1 MKVRELIQELLERND
16 LEDEIF
22 AMFWDKKYFTEE
34 LGLDNIQ
41 DNLCGEPQEPI
52 TEIEF
57 DNAWSKI
64 VANGENWLV
73 DLADRPDFYVDVM
86 ELVCDVVTG
95 ERENN
100 E

>member
-22 AMFWDKKYFTEE
+22 AMFWDKKYFTEDM
-34 LGLDNIQ
+34 GLDNLE
-41 DNLCGEPQEPI
+41 DNLCGELQEPI
-52 TEIEF
+52 TETEF